1 MLLDPV
7 LWSAVRPVLR
17 PGPELV
23 KVAGVAP
30 TELQELGG
38 GSQSQPTNQPPS
50 CWISCADSSCVF
62 PEAFL
67 AINLYISFIFS
78 HILPMQ
84 LIF

>member
-30 TELQELGG
+30 TELQGLGG
-38 GSQSQPTNQPPS
+38 GSQSQPTTLPNLHRAGLVVQTTPVS
-50 CWISCADSSCVF
+50 FRRRFLLLIYTCV
-62 PEAFL
+62 
-67 AINLYISFIFS
+67 
-78 HILPMQ
+78 
-84 LIF
+84 